1 VIDLEKL
8 LAPIPGDQPAGV
20 DLRYETVYDRLK
32 TTRRAAEDKLQ
43 GGHETAPM
51 RPETE
56 WKAIHALASEAL
68 ANKSK
73 DLQLAVWLLE
83 VEAHTDDF
91 SGAAAGIELVRLL
104 MERYW
109 DTLFPA
115 LDDEEP
121 LAFRAGVLEWIESK
135 QQLKLARI
143 LKQIPLTD
151 SEHEYTLH
159 HYELAQKR
167 STVRKQEE
175 LENLDQ
181 DQVPTSEAF
190 SSAIAAASDTF
201 LESRSAEIAACRQQV
216 DELEKFTDAHF
227 TVREYQL
234 GFGDLRQVL
243 ENCQW
248 VVDRVLKPRQEAAA
262 AAAAAQA
269 PSAAVDE
276 SASTSIESAARG
288 DVGTSTRPAIAGPVA
303 SREGALLQVSA
314 IVDFLMVEDV
324 LDPTPYLLALAI
336 ALGPLFAPGEIDE
349 TAMLPSPPTPLRERL
364 RKLYV
369 EQDWNTLLREG
380 EHAVS
385 VNPRQP
391 WLDLHR
397 YVITALENLGGSEA
411 GAAAAVRA
419 QLRGILT
426 RHPELADAEFADG
439 TPTANKDTQ
448 QWLKQSGLVASPAPI
463 AMVRPVAAESPSADS
478 ASEHPSA
485 RPADEALALIRS
497 NRTAEAFTLLQA
509 HVSAAPSGR
518 ERFLRKLEL
527 AEICLDSGNPQLAYP
542 LLDELA
548 ATIERAGLEEWEDK
562 QIIAAAWAALVRCA
576 RQFENSPQIQA
587 RGQEIFARLCRL
599 DLSRAL
605 NVEHASTG
613 SAARWF
619 KR

>member
-1 VIDLEKL
+1 MIDLEQL
-8 LAPIPGDQPAGV
+8 LAPIPGEKPAGV

-43 GGHETAPM
+43 GGHETEPM

-68 ANKSK
+68 AKKSK

-83 VEAHTDDF
+83 VEAYIDDF

-151 SEHEYTLH
+151 SEHEYALH

-175 LENLDQ
+175 LESLDQ

-190 SSAIAAASDTF
+190 SSAIAAASDDF
-201 LESRSAEIAACRQQV
+201 LEGRSREIAACRQQL

-262 AAAAAQA
+262 AAAATQA
-269 PSAAVDE
+269 PSPVGDQ
-276 SASTSIESAARG
+276 SASTDIQSAAGG
-288 DVGTSTRPAIAGPVA
+288 DVGTPARPAIAGPVA
-303 SREGALLQVSA
+303 SREGALLQVAA
-314 IVDFLMVEDV
+314 IVDFLIADDV
-324 LDPTPYLLALAI
+324 LDPTPYLLGLAV
-336 ALGPLFAPGEIDE
+336 AFGPLFGPGDIDE
-349 TAMLPSPPTPLRERL
+349 TAVLPSPPTPLRERL

-385 VNPRQP
+385 VSPRQP
-391 WLDLHR
+391 WIDLQR
-397 YVITALENLGGSEA
+397 YIVTALENVGGSEA

-419 QLRGILT
+419 HLRGILA
-426 RHPELADAEFADG
+426 RHPELADAEFTDG

-448 QWLKQSGLVASPAPI
+448 QWLKQCGLVASQAPI
-463 AMVRPVAAESPSADS
+463 AIVRPVASESAAADS
-478 ASEHPSA
+478 ASEPA
-485 RPADEALALIRS
+485 PRPADEALALIRS
-497 NRTAEAFTLLQA
+497 NRTAEAFSLLQA
-509 HVSAAPSGR
+509 HVSAASSGR

-527 AEICLDSGNPQLAYP
+527 AEVCLDSGNAPLAYP
-542 LLDELA
+542 ILDELA
-548 ATIERAGLEEWEDK
+548 STIERAGLEEWEDK

-576 RQFENSPQIQA
+576 RQFETNPQIQA

-605 NVEHASTG
+605 NVEHASSG